1 MRIAKNKNNI
11 IIKCQDIENGI
22 VKSHEYYCIRCNNIL
37 YFVPESNRN
46 CSYFRHKNNNN
57 NLLLQ
62 INNNK
67 LDKDFK
73 ITTNKKIN
81 KYSFID
87 D

>member
-1 MRIAKNKNNI
+1 VFRFREFDYIFTDFVNIYNKNNN
-11 IIKCQDIENGI
+11 K
-22 VKSHEYYCIRCNNIL
+22 
-37 YFVPESNRN
+37 
-46 CSYFRHKNNNN
+46 

-87 D
+87 E